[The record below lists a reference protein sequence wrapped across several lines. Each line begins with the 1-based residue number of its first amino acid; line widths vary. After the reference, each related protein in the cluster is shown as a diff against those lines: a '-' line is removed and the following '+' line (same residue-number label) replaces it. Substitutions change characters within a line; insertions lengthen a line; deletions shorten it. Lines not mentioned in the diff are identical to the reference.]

1 MPEAGAHGKSV
12 TIDGHRLAIT
22 HRDKLLF
29 PGTGLTKGDLID
41 YYDRIAPILV
51 PHLADNPVS
60 LQRFPDGLDGEGF
73 YQKDAPTY
81 FPDWIPR
88 VRFPRREG
96 GHFLAPRI
104 DSRAALV
111 YLANQAMITPHRYL
125 SPADDLEHPDRLIFD
140 LDPAEGR
147 EEDARVRRAAL
158 DLRDLLAELS
168 ITPGVQT
175 TGSRGFHV
183 VVPLDGGEGFDTV
196 RGFARD
202 VARVLVRRHPAR
214 YTLAQRKAQRRGRLF
229 LDVLR
234 NAYGA
239 TAVAPY
245 AVRAREGAPVATP
258 LSWSEVERG
267 AAPRDWTMRNLLR
280 RLGQKAD
287 PWREQGARRFRLDAH
302 HQALAALLDREAPA
316 EEEG

>member
-1 MPEAGAHGKSV
+1 MK
-12 TIDGHRLAIT
+12 IDGHCIET
-22 HRDKLLF
+22 SNRDKPLF

-41 YYDRIAPILV
+41 YYDRIAPTLV
-51 PHLADNPVS
+51 PHLADHPVS
-60 LQRFPDGLDGEGF
+60 LQRFPDGLGGEGF
-73 YQKDAPTY
+73 YQKEAPAY
-81 FPDWIPR
+81 FPDWITR

-96 GHFLAPRI
+96 GHFLAPLI

-125 SPADDLEHPDRLIFD
+125 SPADDLEHPDWMIFD
-140 LDPAEGR
+140 LDPPEGR
-147 EEDARVRRAAL
+147 EEVARVRRAAL

-168 ITPGVQT
+168 MTPWVQT

-183 VVPLDGGEGFDTV
+183 VVPLDGREDFDAV
-196 RGFARD
+196 RDFASD
-202 VARVLVRRHPAR
+202 VARVLVRRHTAR

-258 LSWSEVERG
+258 LSWAEVERG
-267 AAPRDWTMRNLLR
+267 AAPRDWTIRNLLR

-287 PWREQGARRFRLDAH
+287 PWRAQGERRHRLDTH
-302 HQALAALLDREAPA
+302 REALATLLDREAPVD
-316 EEEG
+316 EEG

>member
-1 MPEAGAHGKSV
+1 MPEAGESI
-12 TIDGHRLAIT
+12 TIDGHSLAIS
-22 HRDKLLF
+22 HRDKVLF
-29 PGTGLTKGDLID
+29 PGTRQTKGDLID
-41 YYDRIAPILV
+41 YYDKVAATLV
-51 PHLADNPVS
+51 PHLAHHPVS

-73 YQKDAPTY
+73 YQKDAPAY
-81 FPDWIPR
+81 FPGWIPR
-88 VRFPRREG
+88 VRFPKREG
-96 GHFLAPRI
+96 GHFLAPLI

-125 SPADDLEHPDRLIFD
+125 SPADDLEHPDRMIFD
-140 LDPAEGR
+140 LDPPEGT
-147 EEDARVRRAAL
+147 EDAAVVRRAAL

-168 ITPGVQT
+168 MTAWVQT

-183 VVPLDGGEGFDTV
+183 VVPLDGGEEFDAV

-202 VARVLVRRHPAR
+202 VARVLVRRQPAR

-258 LSWSEVERG
+258 LSWSEVEGG
-267 AAPRDWTMRNLLR
+267 AAPRDWTLGNLLR

-287 PWREQGARRFRLDAH
+287 PWRDLGKRRYRLDAH
-302 HQALAALLDREAPA
+302 RQALATLLDREAPA
-316 EEEG
+316 DEEG